1 MNAWADSAV
10 FEFESDSE
18 RTLDYIPMCV
28 RMKLDLCG
36 LKLSLAQW
44 TGLPLAVRQIVLEAR
59 CQVDPEILRVRRY
72 LELVVDAF
80 GLGMLASAPCDPQAW
95 RGSGRAPA
103 SVVAAM
109 DALGCP
115 RLGAAAWAA
124 LNDLQR
130 FALIKLARPGHT
142 RHLPAALEEFGLA
155 TWPLGAAR
163 SER

>member
-1 MNAWADSAV
+1 MNAGADATV

-59 CQVDPEILRVRRY
+59 CQAGPEIRRVRRY
-72 LELVVDAF
+72 LELIVHAF
-80 GLGMLASAPCDPQAW
+80 GPGALASAPCDPKAW
-95 RGSGRAPA
+95 RGSGRPPA
-103 SVVAAM
+103 AVVAAL
-109 DALGCP
+109 DALGHP
-115 RLGAAAWAA
+115 GLDAAAWAA

-130 FALIKLARPGHT
+130 FALTKLARPGHT
-142 RHLPAALEEFGLA
+142 RNLPAALEEFGLA
-155 TWPLGAAR
+155 MQPLGAVR
-163 SER
+163 RER